1 MGIRTNYGFD
11 FDGEPVIWEGRI
23 VFDDELLKRGQP
35 EEEPKEAP
43 SLAQRLAGGYLEELR
58 KKLDDKNAQIT
69 ELTHELEDTKALL
82 LETESDL
89 NRAQGKLEVYQELFH
104 YAHKHKEEQ

>member
-23 VFDDELLKRGQP
+23 VSDDELLRGGQP
-35 EEEPKEAP
+35 EKAP
-43 SLAQRLAGGYLEELR
+43 SLAQRLAGDYLDELK

-82 LETESDL
+82 LEAESDL
-89 NRAQGKLEVYQELFH
+89 TRAQGKLEGYQELFL
-104 YAHKHKEEQ
+104 YARKHKEGQ

>member
-1 MGIRTNYGFD
+1 MGPRNEHKFD
-11 FDGEPVIWEGRI
+11 LNVEPIVMEGRI
-23 VFDDELLKRGQP
+23 VFDDELLGRGQP
-35 EEEPKEAP
+35 EKAP
-43 SLAQRLAGGYLEELR
+43 SLAQRLAGDYLDELK

-82 LETESDL
+82 FETESDL

-104 YAHKHKEEQ
+104 YARKHKEEQ